1 MAQITLPL
9 IQVYSL
15 EAELN
20 GAIDQKTGE
29 KITEGFLKEKLN
41 LGTKYRLTG
50 LAEKLSAEKK
60 KIDTCREELIKK
72 LGTEK
77 DGSIFIEQF
86 EEEGSNKFSK
96 AWIQFQEEFGAFLSE
111 EIELEYSPIPVAE
124 LEKIDSESNYSLIFK
139 LVKDDE
145 R

>member
-1 MAQITLPL
+1 MEKITLPL
-9 IQVYSL
+9 IQIYSL

-20 GAIDQKTGE
+20 GAIDQRTGE
-29 KITEGFLKEKLN
+29 KVTEGFLKEKLN

-50 LAEKLSAEKK
+50 LAEKLVAEKK

-77 DGSIFIEQF
+77 EGSITIDQF
-86 EEEGSNKFSK
+86 DSEDPTKFSK
-96 AWIQFQEEFGAFLSE
+96 AWIQFQEEFSDLLNE
-111 EIELEYSPIPVAE
+111 EIELEYYPISISE
-124 LEKIDSESNYSLIFK
+124 LEKIDSESSYSLIFK
-139 LVKDDE
+139 LVKEDE